1 LQTVFISCYFFDVG
15 LYFPK
20 ASLIAFYWWLIPQ
33 GFRRLRIAVY
43 VGTAFVVSALVATV
57 LTDSLIAPSI
67 SYNWYETSYILIT
80 KRGRQLTTMGN
91 KVY

>member
-1 LQTVFISCYFFDVG
+1 MQTVFISCYFFDVG

-43 VGTAFVVSALVATV
+43 VGTAFVVSAFVATV
-57 LTDSLIAPSI
+57 LTDTLIAPSI
-67 SYNWYETSYILIT
+67 SDNWYGTISIGLPSERVS
-80 KRGRQLTTMGN
+80 
-91 KVY
+91 